1 MNAFKRATFVAA
13 CIVVICL
20 LAWAPVLVYGAT
32 PRLAAPARPDTG
44 AATAAVPSN
53 PLVEALPQA
62 WGNPTPATRPVQTP
76 KPSAKPST
84 ALVPLPAPQ
93 SLARMPVG
101 RVRIGEGVVDAR
113 NAMRHSAVYIVRAQ
127 TPGIVE
133 YLYDPTGLTRMGQ
146 PLLRLYDLSILSDLR
161 IGESVMARFATSP
174 FVIAPRQAGL
184 PPLPPANFPRPTVL
198 QRLLGIR
205 PAAQPALPAA
215 APATLAPAQARAQL
229 TPETRATLAPSAG
242 LAPAAPSAE
251 TPTPRPSR
259 SPDVSCITRTTSDI
273 SAARARVEEL
283 NDALADLEAQLGR
296 LRDDVKQAHDDAAS
310 RERLYNQ
317 GVLARNVY
325 LAAQRK
331 AQELEDE
338 QHSTERRRTETTQAR
353 ETALQ
358 RLAAVQSQLDQEV
371 ADRRDAADE
380 AEDVQ
385 PQPRRA
391 SLQPS
396 QPTAAPAAPRR
407 VARRTAP
414 RAARVQEAFPE
425 PTQPRRPEL
434 RRLPRLARPTGSP
447 LVGAPEVP
455 SVPAEVKRLAAPRW
469 VDQAAPS
476 EGLVVRQL
484 VPPGAQVQPGQPLL
498 AIANREFARVYSDV
512 SGQDIAKFRRGAPV
526 TIGFDSY
533 PGVTLEGWVNDIQPE
548 AKSGLARVEMVV
560 TAREGYCPD
569 DTYASLEWLAL
580 AAPLMDDDGAEAMAP
595 ATEEA
600 PVGPVGPRGVYD
612 LLPLVPPEVGPA
624 QDRAEEIRDKEYVG
638 VIRMGEMSGQT
649 ATAHSSP
656 ENAARLARLREWRNS
671 FTAGMQ
677 TGIFGNLVLT
687 YPRDQEVSRAV
698 ERMATASVD
707 HVPNMCAGT
716 MREALGWGLGDAAQW
731 LKRLPERGYVPRKD
745 GLARPGDI
753 LVWPFTYGSRHSQH
767 IGVAVNQGGKLML
780 LSNLSG
786 TLGTTELTGGYVAF
800 YRPTPKDAKPH
811 GAKSVA
817 INTRKPSAAR

>member
-1 MNAFKRATFVAA
+1 
-13 CIVVICL
+13 
-20 LAWAPVLVYGAT
+20 AT
-32 PRLAAPARPDTG
+32 PRPAAPARPDTG

-62 WGNPTPATRPVQTP
+62 WGNPTPATRPAQTP

-84 ALVPLPAPQ
+84 ALVPLPPPQ
-93 SLARMPVG
+93 SMARMPVG

-113 NAMRHSAVYIVRAQ
+113 SAMRHSALYIVRAQ

-242 LAPAAPSAE
+242 LAPAAPAAE
-251 TPTPRPSR
+251 TPASRSFR
-259 SPDVSCITRTTSDI
+259 SPDVSRITRTTSDI
-273 SAARARVEEL
+273 TAARARVGEL
-283 NDALADLEAQLGR
+283 NDALAELEGQLAR

-325 LAAQRK
+325 LAAQKK

-338 QHSTERRRTETTQAR
+338 QHSVERRRAETTQAR

-358 RLAAVQSQLDQEV
+358 RLAALQSQLDQEV
-371 ADRRDAADE
+371 ADRRDASDNE
-380 AEDVQ
+380 AEDVE

-396 QPTAAPAAPRR
+396 QPAAAPAPRR
-407 VARRTAP
+407 VVRRAAP

-434 RRLPRLARPTGSP
+434 RRLPRLARPIGSR

-512 SGQDIAKFRRGAPV
+512 SGKDIAKFRRGAPV

-569 DTYASLEWLAL
+569 DTYASLQWLAL
-580 AAPLMDDDGAEAMAP
+580 AAPLVDDDSAEAMAP

-624 QDRAEEIRDKEYVG
+624 RDRAQDIKDNEYVG
-638 VIRMGEMSGQT
+638 VVRMGEMSGET

-707 HVPNMCAGT
+707 HIPNMCAGT

-731 LKRLPERGYVPRKD
+731 LKRLPERGYLPRKD

-800 YRPTPKDAKPH
+800 YRPTPKDVKPQ